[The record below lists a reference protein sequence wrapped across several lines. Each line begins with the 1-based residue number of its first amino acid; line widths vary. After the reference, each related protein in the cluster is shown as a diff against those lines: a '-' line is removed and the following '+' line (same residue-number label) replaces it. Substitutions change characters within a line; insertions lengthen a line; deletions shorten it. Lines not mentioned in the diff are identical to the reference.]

1 MKGTDRP
8 PNSNVYSSA
17 SHCHREGKSQG
28 SLNSRSWGIA
38 SILKNKDISSLT
50 PFEIAHSLGENIRE
64 TYSYLIYNKQLFF
77 SLNKVTRENK
87 KQTRRTNIH
96 FPCWKTIF
104 INFNYSY
111 SLSLGYFSLNFFQI

>member
-38 SILKNKDISSLT
+38 SILKNK
-50 PFEIAHSLGENIRE
+50 E
-64 TYSYLIYNKQLFF
+64 YFF
-77 SLNKVTRENK
+77 TDTIWNCTFFGRENK
-87 KQTRRTNIH
+87 GNI
-96 FPCWKTIF
+96 FL
-104 INFNYSY
+104 FN
-111 SLSLGYFSLNFFQI
+111 LQ